1 MIGGSDKAISA
12 GEENKSPAEVAIQFD
27 RTRRTYMPNASLG
40 EALQA
45 GLLNE
50 VAGALARD
58 VVFRAEATDL
68 GLTVTRE
75 MQRRVVASE
84 QAFQNE
90 FGEFSEGR
98 FMQVLGNA
106 GLSEEEY
113 LKQVDSALRR
123 EQLLFAVSAGI
134 GQPESM
140 ARTMTAYELER
151 RSAKLISIAVD
162 PSRIADPD
170 ESALGEWYEGVRA
183 SYDAPALRSA
193 RLAPCHRQCLPPR
206 CRSAT
211 PILPPPMRHVLMNSP
226 RRKHGKSGRWFL
238 TMSQWHNLP

>member
-1 MIGGSDKAISA
+1 
-12 GEENKSPAEVAIQFD
+12 
-27 RTRRTYMPNASLG
+27 
-40 EALQA
+40 
-45 GLLNE
+45 
-50 VAGALARD
+50 
-58 VVFRAEATDL
+58 
-68 GLTVTRE
+68 
-75 MQRRVVASE
+75 
-84 QAFQNE
+84 
-90 FGEFSEGR
+90 
-98 FMQVLGNA
+98 MQVLGNA

-151 RSAKLISIAVD
+151 RCAKLISIAVD

-193 RLAPCHRQCLPPR
+193 RVGTL
-206 CRSAT
+206 
-211 PILPPPMRHVLMNSP
+211 SP
-226 RRKHGKSGRWFL
+226 ALFADEMQVSDADIAAAYEARLDDSIRRKTKSGRWFL
-238 TMSQWHNLP
+238 TMSLWHNCLDRVERFCRVQRHAG